1 MKFQIS
7 LAPGAVTKF
16 LLRVVV
22 ALVVLFVLT
31 QMTVYFLPDYVGR
44 DFFAEKFGLDYEG
57 NIPTFYSFL
66 ALLFSSVLL
75 GAIAH
80 VKNLDSDRYKN
91 HWKILSFIFLYLS
104 LDEIG
109 QLHEDLI
116 DPMQKLLKATGFL
129 YFAWI
134 VPFAFLVGIF
144 LFSYSKF
151 LFHLPVSTKKMFVAA
166 CALYIGGAMG
176 MELPGGYLASTT
188 GMQTVPYLIVITLEE
203 SLEMLGIVV
212 FIHALMSYIK
222 IYLGGVSF
230 NLHLEGKKPQV
241 TETPYIDI
249 SALREQANRNLL
261 R

>member
-1 MKFQIS
+1 MKFQIP
-7 LAPGAVTKF
+7 LAPGAVTQF

-22 ALVVLFVLT
+22 SLVVLFVLT
-31 QMTVYFLPDYVGR
+31 QMTVYFLPDYFGR
-44 DFFAEKFGLDYEG
+44 DFLVEKFGLDYEG
-57 NIPTFYSFL
+57 SIPTFYSFL

-109 QLHEDLI
+109 QLHENLI
-116 DPMQKLLKATGFL
+116 SPMRKLLNATGFF

-134 VPFAFLVGIF
+134 VPFGFLVAIF
-144 LFSYSKF
+144 LFSYTKF

-176 MELPGGYLASTT
+176 MEIPGGYLASTT

-222 IYLGGVSF
+222 IYLGAVSWNF
-230 NLHLEGKKPQV
+230 YIEGKKPQV
-241 TETPYIDI
+241 TETRYIGI
-249 SALREQANRNLL
+249 PALRE
-261 R
+261 